1 MKGMSMGG
9 LMRARGP
16 ELVLEALF
24 VVFAVLVALAVDEW
38 NEGRELRAQADL
50 ARAAVMSELES
61 NQAELAAGR
70 ESMAEMLI
78 AVGKVV
84 ESLRKGGGGPT
95 EGVSGIF
102 PDFSD
107 AAWET
112 ARVTGTVARMD
123 YDWVLATARVYEAQ
137 ELTLDLQQQA
147 IIMFGEIAVRDAD
160 LERFT
165 DFQGRLLIVN
175 MLHDNLE
182 GMYEEVLGPSP
193 E

>member
-1 MKGMSMGG
+1 MSFGS
-9 LMRARGP
+9 LVRARGP

-50 ARAAVMSELES
+50 ARAAVISELES
-61 NQAELAAGR
+61 NQVELTAGR
-70 ESMAEMLI
+70 ESMVEMLT
-78 AVGKVV
+78 AVGKAV
-84 ESLRKGGGGPT
+84 ESLRKGGEGPT

-112 ARVTGTVARMD
+112 ARVTGAVARMD

-137 ELTLDLQQQA
+137 ELALDLQQQA
-147 IIMFGEIAVRDAD
+147 IVMFGEIAVRDAD

-175 MLHDNLE
+175 MLHENLE
-182 GMYEEVLGPSP
+182 GMYEKVLGPSP

>member
-1 MKGMSMGG
+1 
-9 LMRARGP
+9 
-16 ELVLEALF
+16 
-24 VVFAVLVALAVDEW
+24 
-38 NEGRELRAQADL
+38 
-50 ARAAVMSELES
+50 
-61 NQAELAAGR
+61 
-70 ESMAEMLI
+70 
-78 AVGKVV
+78 
-84 ESLRKGGGGPT
+84 
-95 EGVSGIF
+95 
-102 PDFSD
+102 
-107 AAWET
+107 
-112 ARVTGTVARMD
+112 MD